1 MSADTANLT
10 LPLACS
16 YNERGV
22 AGFTNTVTNGID
34 QKKVNSM
41 YEPVR
46 NAMTGAGTLYLAKR
60 PGVVK
65 NGTSVGVTGQVAYL
79 IATAPASAISGGPW
93 IFSSNGGQFRATD
106 SLGTTTNIVATG
118 SINNP
123 AYSDR
128 MPISG
133 TDTIFVQ
140 FRTNDTTAQR
150 VFYASVIGS
159 WTEITDGDFTGL
171 VHRGKMETMDG
182 YLFTLDSLNRIYN
195 SDLNSL
201 ANWTPTSFITKQIK
215 QDYPRGLMKFNNQ
228 IIAGGDDTLEV
239 FTNNGNPSGSPLV
252 SQRSLFQRVGMAVV
266 SGQNLSS
273 YYYAV
278 LLNKL
283 YFIGRASGGNNSLS
297 VFMYDGGSA
306 QKIST
311 PAIDKILSQ
320 ESSLV
325 YSIGTIGVN
334 GKMAIYFA
342 LDPVTA
348 TTQRWLMY
356 FPEWNDWFE
365 WSSTV
370 FCPVNNGEWFIG
382 VGANQHRVYSFQSGD
397 NWQDDGT
404 SFPWQH
410 QFKLPKADTA
420 IARMRMYGLKGDT
433 SRSASSVT
441 VEASDDDWQTYS
453 TLGTI
458 DMTQIKKTNFQG
470 GAYFDRGIR
479 LSQTAAVDLRL
490 ESFLARI
497 E

>member
-1 MSADTANLT
+1 MT

-34 QKKVNSM
+34 QKKVNSF
-41 YEPVR
+41 YEPVK
-46 NAMTGAGTLYLAKR
+46 NSMTGATTLYLAKR
-60 PGVVK
+60 PGTVK
-65 NGTSVGVTGQVAYL
+65 NGTSIGASGQIAYL

-93 IFSSNGGQFRATD
+93 IFSTNGGQIRATD
-106 SLGTTTNIVATG
+106 SLGTTTNIVAVGTL
-118 SINNP
+118 IP
-123 AYSDR
+123 VFSDR

-140 FRTNDTTAQR
+140 LRTNDTTAQR

-159 WTEITDGDFTGL
+159 WTEITTGNFTGL
-171 VHRGKMETMDG
+171 IHRGKMETMDG

-201 ANWTPTSFITKQIK
+201 ANWTSTSFITKQIK

-228 IIAGGDDTLEV
+228 IIAGGDETLEV

-252 SQRSLFQRVGMAVV
+252 SQRSLFQRVGLPAI
-266 SGQNLSS
+266 STQTTAS
-273 YYYAV
+273 YYYAI
-278 LLNKL
+278 LLSRL
-283 YFIGRASGGNNSLS
+283 YFIGRAAGGNNSLG
-297 VFMYDGGSA
+297 VFMYDGGTS

-334 GKMAIYFA
+334 GKMAVYFA

-370 FCPVNNGEWFIG
+370 ICPVNNGEWFFG

-404 SFPWQH
+404 SYPWQH

-420 IARMRMYGLKGDT
+420 RAFMGMYGVKGDT
-433 SRSASSVT
+433 SRTASSVT
-441 VEASDDDWQTYS
+441 VEASDDDWQTYT
-453 TLGTI
+453 TLGTL
-458 DMTQIKKTNFQG
+458 DMTQINKRNLQG
-470 GAYFDRGIR
+470 GSYQDRGIR
-479 LSQTAAVDLRL
+479 LSQTAGVDLRL
-490 ESFLARI
+490 ESFMARI
-497 E
+497 S